1 MKLEVKDLSLQDL
14 RIRKEDLAEIIQRR
28 LDIEVHKSCTKEYRE
43 ETRKYQNELRLTLK
57 EIDNRYDEMTQI
69 KKHKFEYYEDIIK
82 RERDKLVL
90 SDEGIEMVEKFPT
103 LVEAFDDHLLGGGF
117 LYSTFTVVA
126 GESNSGK
133 TDVVYMFIRGAI
145 KQGLKIHLHSY
156 ETAYAGLYNGLTLK
170 NKLRTDFEDSINQGI
185 FSVDVYSKE
194 LSELKTMIK
203 SRAIDGCRIFIL
215 DSLTKIRIKGQ
226 MATEKNLIDE
236 VYETLRDLAHT
247 LGLIIIG
254 IGQKDKESK
263 IENRNELYGSVMQN
277 HIIDYLF
284 FINYESRDDLMTS
297 KREIVMTKNRGQEM
311 KKSIITDYDKENHT
325 IYFLRDGSAIAGS
338 NITQQ
343 DNTLKK
349 WAHKGKR

>member
-1 MKLEVKDLSLQDL
+1 MNKDTNDKDLSLQDL
-14 RIRKEDLAEIIQRR
+14 RIKKDNLAEVIQRR
-28 LDIEVHKSCTKEYRE
+28 LDIETYKSCTKEYRE
-43 ETRKYQNELRLTLK
+43 ETRRYQSALRSVLK
-57 EIDNRYDEMTQI
+57 EIDNRYDEITQVN
-69 KKHKFEYYEDIIK
+69 KLKYEYYEDIIK

-90 SDEGIEMVEKFPT
+90 SDDGIEMVEKFPT
-103 LVEAFDDHLLGGGF
+103 LVAPFDTELLGGGF

-133 TDVVYMFIRGAI
+133 TDIVYMFIRGAI

-170 NKLRTDFEDSINQGI
+170 NKLRTDFDDSINQGI

-194 LSELKTMIK
+194 LKELVRMINI
-203 SRAIDGCRIFIL
+203 RATDGCRIFIL
-215 DSLTKIRIKGQ
+215 DSLTKIRVNGQ

-236 VYETLRDLAHT
+236 VFETLRDLAHT
-247 LGLIIIG
+247 KGLIIIG

-284 FINYESRDDLMTS
+284 FINYESREDLMTS
-297 KREIVMTKNRGQEM
+297 RREIVMTKNRGQEM

-325 IYFLRDGSAIAGS
+325 LFFVKDGNSIAG
-338 NITQQ
+338 NQIEK
-343 DNTLKK
+343 NNNKIK
-349 WAHKGKR
+349 NWIK